1 MFKLARLT
9 DYAVVLLL
17 DLGHSQGGQTAVSLS
32 SRTAIPLPT
41 VQKILKQLMGAD
53 NPRIIESQRGKNG
66 GYRLSA
72 KPQQINLAD
81 ILRTME
87 GDVALTAC
95 VDGAEGH
102 CIVEQVCSVRGR
114 WDMVNLAVKEALSS
128 ITLADMML
136 AELSSLPFQIKPTKE
151 IEAPHGN

>member
-17 DLGHSQGGQTAVSLS
+17 DLSRFKSGQTAMSLS

-41 VQKILKQLMGAD
+41 VQKILKQLMNAED
-53 NPRIIESQRGKNG
+53 TRIIESQRGKNG

-72 KPQQINLAD
+72 KPEGINLAD

-87 GDVALTAC
+87 GDIALTAC

-128 ITLADMML
+128 LTLADMMT
-136 AELSSLPFQIKPTKE
+136 AELSSLPFQVETSE
-151 IEAPHGN
+151 RDATHGN